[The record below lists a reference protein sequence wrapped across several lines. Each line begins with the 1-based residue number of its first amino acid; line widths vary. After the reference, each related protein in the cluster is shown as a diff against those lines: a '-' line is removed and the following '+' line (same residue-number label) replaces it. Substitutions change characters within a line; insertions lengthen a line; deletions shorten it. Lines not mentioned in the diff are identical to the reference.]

1 MFFTLLMTDFD
12 TIPFFSFKAWACYAS
27 LQFNKVSCMN
37 WKSITLI
44 LLILM
49 SQTLHAR
56 SVERFTEGLQELL
69 HFSKKGRAKE
79 LEKSLNLAPLNKL
92 DKLLSPTA
100 SATYNGKLNTI
111 KLDEK
116 LVLKQ
121 DGRFLIKSP
130 IEIFEKN
137 LEGMT
142 EIVTIFHELAH
153 AELDLL
159 VENNKGL
166 NDVILMGHYKNSLKE
181 IIKRNFTYDSW
192 TFFHEYVAYYR
203 TDLAETYFWD
213 KQDIY
218 FNNGYDPRTNK
229 CRQSAMVKKMLA
241 EKVSL
246 DEFTKFYAFDL
257 EKNYKK
263 IVAPKYVFVKG
274 KDYNLDSLSKAEQ
287 AVIIKT
293 NDLFWM
299 YHSEEYGVPGTQK
312 ELVSRMNQNDRELNA
327 FKKCRT
333 EIYRQYFN

>member
-1 MFFTLLMTDFD
+1 
-12 TIPFFSFKAWACYAS
+12 
-27 LQFNKVSCMN
+27 MN
-37 WKSITLI
+37 LKSITFILI
-44 LLILM
+44 MLM
-49 SQTLHAR
+49 SQALHAR
-56 SVERFTEGLQELL
+56 SVERFTTGLQDLL

-116 LVLKQ
+116 LLLSK

-130 IEIFEKN
+130 IEIFGKN

-159 VENNKGL
+159 IENNKGL
-166 NDVILMGHYKNSLKE
+166 NDVILMTHYKNSLKE

-192 TFFHEYVAYYR
+192 TFFHEYFAYYR

-218 FNNGYDPRTNK
+218 FNNGYDPRTEK
-229 CRQSAMVKKMLA
+229 CRQSAIVKKKLA
-241 EKVSL
+241 DKVSL
-246 DEFTKFYAFDL
+246 EEFTKFYAFDL

-287 AVIIKT
+287 TIINKT

-312 ELVSRMNQNDRELNA
+312 ELVARMNQNDRELSA
-327 FKKCRT
+327 LKKCRT
-333 EIYRQYFN
+333 ELYRQYFN